1 LAARICDGCG
11 DYGLSRQQVLG
22 LSPGA
27 RNQIV
32 LIPAS
37 LEEKIPDHQIEKA
50 MADLETTDSTDALTV
65 MAPLALGNKTV
76 TVFG

>member
-1 LAARICDGCG
+1 LAARICDSCG
-11 DYGLSRQQVLG
+11 DYGLSGQQVLG

-50 MADLETTDSTDALTV
+50 WRTWKPTTARTH
-65 MAPLALGNKTV
+65 
-76 TVFG
+76 

>member
-1 LAARICDGCG
+1 MAARICDSCG
-11 DYGLSRQQVLG
+11 DHGLSRQQVLG

-50 MADLETTDSTDALTV
+50 MADLETNDSTDALTV